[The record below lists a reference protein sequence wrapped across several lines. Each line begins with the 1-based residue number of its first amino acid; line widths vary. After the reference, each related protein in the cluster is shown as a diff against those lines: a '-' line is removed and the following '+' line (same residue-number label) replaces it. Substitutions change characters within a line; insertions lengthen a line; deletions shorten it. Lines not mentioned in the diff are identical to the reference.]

1 MGARKGTGVVPIFM
15 DCPLCAGRER
25 GPGGTE
31 RERGREHS
39 TQLTLSRSRISEEE
53 RLPGGGARK
62 WGRCLGKGV
71 SGGGTRGEPSREGGR
86 GRRLESQFGAGLE
99 FAVCLLPGFRSR
111 GLKRGGRGQAPGP
124 SEEEPVV
131 TGGLP
136 PLLRVSQL
144 PQKLLPCCASQQ
156 PPPGPGLAEVSGPG
170 SFLAPSAPPYVPV
183 FLASGCR
190 ELLFPAASV
199 LAVGVA
205 GRAASIF
212 CVLVL
217 VRVQPAG
224 VQSWGQRCVCRLPSA
239 GPGLAL
245 GAECGIWPWL
255 RVTVVPLQGSVHPPS
270 PRSSS
275 S

>member
-1 MGARKGTGVVPIFM
+1 MPGERCVRWRDP
-15 DCPLCAGRER
+15 GR
-25 GPGGTE
+25 
-31 RERGREHS
+31 
-39 TQLTLSRSRISEEE
+39 
-53 RLPGGGARK
+53 A
-62 WGRCLGKGV
+62 
-71 SGGGTRGEPSREGGR
+71 EPGR

-111 GLKRGGRGQAPGP
+111 GPKRGGRGQAPVP

-136 PLLRVSQL
+136 PVLRVSQH

-156 PPPGPGLAEVSGPG
+156 PPPGPGQAEVSGPG
-170 SFLAPSAPPYVPV
+170 SFLAPSAPPCVPV

-212 CVLVL
+212 CVLV
-217 VRVQPAG
+217 RVQPAG
-224 VQSWGQRCVCRLPSA
+224 VRSWGRRCVCSLPSA

-245 GAECGIWPWL
+245 GQNAASLSALLCCP
-255 RVTVVPLQGSVHPPS
+255 GSG
-270 PRSSS
+270 
-275 S
+275 